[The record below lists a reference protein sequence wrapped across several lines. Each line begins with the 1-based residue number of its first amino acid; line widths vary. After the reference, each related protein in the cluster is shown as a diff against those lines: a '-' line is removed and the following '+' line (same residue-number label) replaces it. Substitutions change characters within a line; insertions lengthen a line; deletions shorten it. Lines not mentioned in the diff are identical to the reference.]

1 MLRTALPLSTTDPTA
16 SIDDLEPLRQ
26 MLGSAHVVG
35 LGEGTHGT
43 REFFLMKHRILK
55 FLVTRMGFTHFAI
68 EATSPEA
75 DDMNRYVLTG
85 EGDPVKLLSRLYFW
99 TWNTQEVLDMV
110 RWMREWNSTAPA
122 DQRVQFLGFDMQS
135 PGASI
140 DSVVAFVQRVDPN
153 AVADITADYQ
163 CLNDFRNRG
172 PTPASRPISAYA
184 TLSATAR
191 ADCAAGVKAVY
202 DLLTSRRAQYEAASS
217 SAVYQSV
224 LHHGRLVQQFEGMAA
239 IPAQGAS
246 SLSRD
251 ASMAENVTWI
261 RDRAGPNAKIVLWAH
276 NGHINAVSNLMGGYL
291 RTTYGNDY
299 LTLGFAF
306 GRGTFSAVGQSGNT
320 FLSLGTFTSNSFPKS
335 SIEAVFNATDK
346 PRLLLDA
353 RQIANGGTAAAQLAA
368 PIRMRSIGCCFDPT
382 RESAYF
388 YSARLP
394 ADFDLLV
401 YIASGSASQRLP
413 FNY

>member
-1 MLRTALPLSTTDPTA
+1 MSRTALPLSTTDPTA

-26 MLGSAHVVG
+26 MVGAAHVVG

-85 EGDPVKLLSRLYFW
+85 EGDPVRLLSRLYFW

-184 TLSATAR
+184 TLSASAR

-202 DLLTSRRAQYEAASS
+202 DLL
-217 SAVYQSV
+217 
-224 LHHGRLVQQFEGMAA
+224 
-239 IPAQGAS
+239 
-246 SLSRD
+246 
-251 ASMAENVTWI
+251 
-261 RDRAGPNAKIVLWAH
+261 
-276 NGHINAVSNLMGGYL
+276 
-291 RTTYGNDY
+291 
-299 LTLGFAF
+299 
-306 GRGTFSAVGQSGNT
+306 
-320 FLSLGTFTSNSFPKS
+320 
-335 SIEAVFNATDK
+335 
-346 PRLLLDA
+346 
-353 RQIANGGTAAAQLAA
+353 
-368 PIRMRSIGCCFDPT
+368 
-382 RESAYF
+382 
-388 YSARLP
+388 
-394 ADFDLLV
+394 
-401 YIASGSASQRLP
+401 
-413 FNY
+413 